1 MTYRSL
7 FAIFIIVM
15 AGPKLFAQEGGA
27 PQNTLLPAIDP
38 QDIEIRS
45 EFKARFPGLRRQPI
59 LGFNPKPRV
68 FRIDPNRMPF
78 MESPDEAVASI
89 STTQLDRPLPP
100 NQSILRTPNRT
111 TAYVRAGVGSFIS
124 PEIEAYA
131 LHKISDVNL
140 ISGNLNFRSSD
151 GHLVNQSSG
160 FRFFDTNVLYSTR
173 IREKVRASFKG
184 EIISDFN
191 NIFEL
196 SPNVPN
202 DGSGTAKKNYLGMNA
217 GMILS
222 GNKNALE
229 GWKYFLNIA
238 ATEMDLSA
246 PNNALKGELTEQV
259 ASTGFE
265 NVWAGAKLNETFSTK
280 VNLNVGNYSPEGLG
294 STQWVNTNV
303 SIAYNTLYNYATKVS
318 ISGGVGY
325 VGDGINKKILFI
337 TNSNIDHSITDALSL
352 RGGIYAAPDM
362 KTAWSHHQTN
372 RFLNANTQLQYEYTM
387 GAEGGVEFVPL
398 QGTKLFG
405 LLRYEHISNNAY
417 YEREERNFGVNIEPL
432 YYNVN
437 YGDATLFELRTGI
450 TQQLVMDKLWFDGV
464 VYARRPK
471 LKSAGDIPFEER
483 LGGEAAFN
491 FKPVD
496 QIKIQSWAHF
506 KGEREAPAG
515 TQNLDGYVLVNASV
529 DYEINSK
536 FGVYFKVLNI
546 LGNNYK
552 IWDGYEERPFQVF
565 GGIKLKL

>member
-1 MTYRSL
+1 
-7 FAIFIIVM
+7 M
-15 AGPKLFAQEGGA
+15 AGTKLFAQAGGT
-27 PQNTLLPAIDP
+27 PQNSLLPAIDP

-89 STTQLDRPLPP
+89 STTQLDRPIPP
-100 NQSILRTPNRT
+100 YQTIFRTPSRT

-131 LHKISDVNL
+131 LHKTSDKNL

-151 GHLVNQSSG
+151 GHIVNQSSG
-160 FRFFDTNVLYSTR
+160 FRFFDTNVLYSTK
-173 IREKVRASFKG
+173 IREKTRASFKG
-184 EIISDFN
+184 EVFSDFN
-191 NIFEL
+191 YIFDL
-196 SPNVPN
+196 PPSFAN
-202 DGSGTAKKNYLGMNA
+202 DGSGTAKKNYTGINA

-229 GWKYFLNIA
+229 GWKYFINLA
-238 ATEMDLSA
+238 ATDMDLTA
-246 PNNALKGELTEQV
+246 PNTVLKGELSEQN

-265 NVWAGAKLNETFSTK
+265 KVWAGARLNETFAAK
-280 VNLNVGNYSPEGLG
+280 LNLNLGNYNSQRLG
-294 STQWVNTNV
+294 STQWVQTDA
-303 SIAYNTLYNYATKVS
+303 SLTYNTLLNYVTS
-318 ISGGVGY
+318 INLSGGLGY
-325 VGDGINKKILFI
+325 VADGINKKMLFV
-337 TNSNIDHSITDALSL
+337 TNSTIDHSITDVLSI
-352 RGGIYAAPDM
+352 RGSLYAMPEM
-362 KTAWSHHQTN
+362 KTAWTHHQTN
-372 RFLNANTQLQYEYTM
+372 RFLNANTQLQYEYTI
-387 GAEGGVEFVPL
+387 GAEGGVEFIPL
-398 QGTKLFG
+398 KGMKLFG
-405 LLRYEHISNNAY
+405 FLRYESISNKAFYSRYPNY
-417 YEREERNFGVNIEPL
+417 FTNSIYPDPTF
-432 YYNVN
+432 YFVN
-437 YGDATLFELRTGI
+437 YGDATLFELKTGI
-450 TQQLVMDKLWFDGV
+450 TQQLVTDKLWFDGV

-471 LKSAGDIPFEER
+471 LKNSGDVPFEER

-496 QIKIQSWAHF
+496 QIKIQSWAQF
-506 KGEREAPAG
+506 VGEREVLIG
-515 TQNLDGYVLVNASV
+515 RQKLDGYVLVNASV
-529 DYEINSK
+529 DYEINSR